1 MVLVPIRLVTHLA
14 KAGLIAAL
22 VVPVAVAGV
31 SLLSG
36 TTNFSLDAA
45 VAASDV
51 ADAVDSDAK
60 LIKFAQSAF
69 ASLPKDMATAEFPVF
84 PERVDLG
91 RNLFFDPR
99 VSVDGTTSCARCHLP
114 QLYGTD
120 GLAKPR
126 GAHDGLNPRNAPTVL
141 NAALEFKAH
150 WRGDRANVEDQAM
163 QALIGSVSLGN
174 PDYASAMAKLKAIP
188 GYAAMFQKAFPEETD
203 PITPDNWGKA
213 IGAYERTLITPSRFD
228 AFLTGKIDALTSTER
243 AGLRRFMNIGCSGCH
258 NGRGVG
264 GGTFQKFGVVEDY
277 WKQTGT
283 RDIDKGRFD
292 VTHDESDLY
301 VFKVP
306 SLRNVAM
313 TPPYLHD
320 GSVHTLPEVVRIM
333 AKVQL
338 GRTLHDGEAAEIVA
352 FLESLTGTLPQDFA
366 RAPVLPVA
374 RSDAATNRDE
384 ATTLPWP

>member
-1 MVLVPIRLVTHLA
+1 MMLMSVRLVEHLA
-14 KAGLIAAL
+14 TAGLVFALALPAASL
-22 VVPVAVAGV
+22 VGAT
-31 SLLSG
+31 LSG
-36 TTNFSLDAA
+36 TTKFTLGMSVPAA
-45 VAASDV
+45 PVANG
-51 ADAVDSDAK
+51 ADSHVNLLKA
-60 LIKFAQSAF
+60 AQSTF
-69 ASLPKDMATAEFPVF
+69 GSLPKDMATPEFPIS
-84 PERVDLG
+84 PERVELG
-91 RNLFFDPR
+91 RKLFFEPR
-99 VSVDGTTSCARCHLP
+99 VSDDGTTSCARCHLP

-120 GLAKPR
+120 GLPKPR

-141 NAALEFKAH
+141 NSALQFQVH
-150 WRGDRANVEDQAM
+150 WRGDRENVEDQAK
-163 QALIGSVSLGN
+163 QALIGSVSFGN

-213 IGAYERTLITPSRFD
+213 IGAYERTLVTPSRFD
-228 AFLTGKIDALTSTER
+228 AFLAGQIDALTATER
-243 AGLRRFMNIGCSGCH
+243 EGLRRFMNIGCSGCH

-292 VTHDESDLY
+292 VTHDEADLY

-313 TPPYLHD
+313 TPPYFHD
-320 GSVHTLPEVVRIM
+320 GSVHTIPEAVRIM

-338 GRTLHDGEAAEIVA
+338 GQTLSDRGTAEIVA

-366 RAPVLPVA
+366 SAPVLPTA
-374 RSDAATNRDE
+374 GFDE
-384 ATTLPWP
+384 TKSGDQATTLPK